1 MARRK
6 AGTDRLARLS
16 PTESLQNQ
24 KLLQSICTGTADIFF
39 CRPRR
44 EGWGLQ
50 TLARFRISGG
60 GGGHFSGEFLDE
72 TQRNDN
78 KCNFISNSFLAAGG
92 VAFRSDHSSTP
103 QISKTLSKMKPDP

>member
-1 MARRK
+1 VVQGDPRRAKMARRE

-72 TQRNDN
+72 DVLDLQVLDLHG
-78 KCNFISNSFLAAGG
+78 KLIKEKHG
-92 VAFRSDHSSTP
+92 P
-103 QISKTLSKMKPDP
+103 

>member
-1 MARRK
+1 MVQGDPRRAKMARRE

-16 PTESLQNQ
+16 PAESLQNQ
-24 KLLQSICTGTADIFF
+24 KLLQSICTGTADIFV

-72 TQRNDN
+72 
-78 KCNFISNSFLAAGG
+78 G
-92 VAFRSDHSSTP
+92 VIFGKVCFTGR
-103 QISKTLSKMKPDP
+103 DPGP

>member
-1 MARRK
+1 MVQGDPRRAKMARRK

-72 TQRNDN
+72 VLSVRDVVRQRGTKAKMN
-78 KCNFISNSFLAAGG
+78 
-92 VAFRSDHSSTP
+92 VSTEN
-103 QISKTLSKMKPDP
+103 IHFVD

>member
-1 MARRK
+1 MVQGDPRRAKMARRE

-72 TQRNDN
+72 FVPPVLD
-78 KCNFISNSFLAAGG
+78 
-92 VAFRSDHSSTP
+92 TP
-103 QISKTLSKMKPDP
+103 WNGLM